1 MFVRFID
8 DQKGT
13 IALIFGLAVIPI
25 TAMVGVAL
33 DYSRAAEY
41 RTFLSRE
48 ADVAALAIASSD
60 TPNTDTVKSDLRTRA
75 LTHFGAA
82 GARNPVQTVDVTSDW
97 ESSSILT
104 VTVTS
109 NYRTSILS
117 ALPAMPTGM
126 NIAATTQV
134 SRTPAQ
140 WRWQLPSVAMLSYEA
155 ADYNQIYV
163 YCYDEKRK
171 NEADGGRRA
180 ETFTAIADNGANAA
194 TRYSNVTMPQ
204 CRSGETLSFLLRN
217 VRDARTDPNKWNAA
231 VDNYMYATDTAADP
245 NTRILT
251 NTVSAAKRAPNGSLT
266 PFDITNTPMLETILC
281 DTLAQCKFQN
291 QGGILPNEHVT
302 HNPATASTG
311 CAEGKYM
318 YYGWE
323 DRPNVPAGSSDR
335 DYDDIRIVVSCPT
348 LVQIANKMVK
358 IIK

>member
-1 MFVRFID
+1 MLVRFID
-8 DQKGT
+8 DQKGAV
-13 IALIFGLAVIPI
+13 ALIFGLAIIPVV
-25 TAMVGVAL
+25 AMVGVAL
-33 DYSRAAEY
+33 DYYRAAEY

-48 ADVAALAIASSD
+48 ADLAALAIASSD
-60 TPNTDTVKSDLRTRA
+60 TPNTETVKSDLRNRA

-82 GARNPVQTVDVTSDW
+82 GTRNPVQMVDVTSDW

-117 ALPAMPTGM
+117 ALPAMPPAM
-126 NIAATTQV
+126 NVAATTQV

-155 ADYNQIYV
+155 GDYNQIYV

-171 NEADGGRRA
+171 NDADAGRRMDSL
-180 ETFTAIADNGANAA
+180 TAIADNGANPSS
-194 TRYSNVTMPQ
+194 RYGNVTMPQ
-204 CRSGETLSFLLRN
+204 CKSGETLSFLLRN
-217 VRDARTDPNKWNAA
+217 VRDARTDTNKWNAA
-231 VDNYMYATDTAADP
+231 VENYVYATDTSADP

-251 NTVSAAKRAPNGSLT
+251 NNVSAAKRAPNGALT
-266 PFDITNTPMLETILC
+266 PFDVTNTPMVETILC
-281 DTLAQCKFQN
+281 DTMAQCKFQS

-302 HNPATASTG
+302 HNPATASAG
-311 CAEGKYM
+311 CAEGKFM

-348 LVQIANKMVK
+348 LVQVSNKQVK
-358 IIK
+358 IVK